1 MLLVEH
7 IFGTIWFT
15 FGWVLVRSNEV
26 LSLGVASR
34 ERMSLAML
42 GEYWEHAEHARFGTT

>member
-7 IFGTIWFT
+7 IFGPIYWFT

-26 LSLGVASR
+26 LSLGDITGK
-34 ERMSLAML
+34 MSLAIL
-42 GEYWEHAEHARFGTT
+42 GEHWEHAEHVRFGTT

>member
-7 IFGTIWFT
+7 IFGTIYWFT

-26 LSLGVASR
+26 LSLGGIA
-34 ERMSLAML
+34 RMSLAML
-42 GEYWEHAEHARFGTT
+42 GEHWEHAEHARFGTT